1 MATAWFRG
9 ENLQNQLTIKEVVF
23 TYGPLD
29 SSFPTY
35 MKPKNNLYV
44 DAAEAAFI
52 LPTHIT
58 FVASS
63 SFAGAQFAGAIGSK
77 LVVDDVK
84 MIYD

>member
-1 MATAWFRG
+1 MVPA
-9 ENLQNQLTIKEVVF
+9 
-23 TYGPLD
+23 
-29 SSFPTY
+29 Y
-35 MKPKNNLYV
+35 MKPQNNLYV
-44 DAAEAAFI
+44 DAAKASFI

-77 LVVDDVK
+77 LVIDDVK